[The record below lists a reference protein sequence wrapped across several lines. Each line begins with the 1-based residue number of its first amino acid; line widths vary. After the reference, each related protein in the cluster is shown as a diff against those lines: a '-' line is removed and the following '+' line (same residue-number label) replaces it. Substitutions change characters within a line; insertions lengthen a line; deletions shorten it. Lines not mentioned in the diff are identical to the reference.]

1 LRFVVSLFIL
11 VAQVAMKLSAA
22 QLRQEISARNVA
34 RGADYEHELSWGAAP
49 SVIYQE
55 AKDGG
60 HGNFLPA
67 AYARIM
73 ADPEW
78 RRRLT
83 KSYTGNRFVPRAGDR
98 KRGEL
103 ECANSSDALLMNVF
117 CYPGVLRSA
126 ALRGLLSVDA
136 GARPEFGFRA
146 RVPLKNGR
154 ADRTE
159 IDMKL
164 GGLLVEAKLT
174 EGDFQRAPIRLLE
187 RYRDVDEV
195 FDAAEL
201 PVRDGVVRGWQLI
214 RGVLAAHATG
224 GSFAVL
230 CDGRRADLMEAWF
243 GVVRAVRDC
252 ALRTRI
258 GVVTWQE
265 IARCVPPRVR
275 RFLGEKYGI
284 AG

>member
-1 LRFVVSLFIL
+1 
-11 VAQVAMKLSAA
+11 MKLSAA
-22 QLRQEISARNVA
+22 QLRQEISARNVV
-34 RGADYEHELSWGAAP
+34 RGKDFEHELSWGASA
-49 SVIYQE
+49 SVIYRE
-55 AKDGG
+55 AEAGG
-60 HGNFLPA
+60 HGNFLPP

-78 RRRLT
+78 RRRLR

-117 CYPGVLRSA
+117 CYPGVLRST
-126 ALRGLLSVDA
+126 ALCGLLGVDA
-136 GARPEFGFRA
+136 GERPEFGFRA

-174 EGDFQRAPIRLLE
+174 EGDFQRSPMRLLD

-195 FDAAEL
+195 FEASEL
-201 PVRDGVVRGWQLI
+201 PARDGVLHGWQLI
-214 RGVLAAHATG
+214 RGVLAANATA

-230 CDGRRADLMEAWF
+230 YDGRRADLMEAWF
-243 GVVRAVRDC
+243 GVVRAVRNC

-265 IARCVPPRVR
+265 IARCVAPRVR
-275 RFLGEKYGI
+275 RFLDEKYGI